1 MAISLQLV
9 ETSKKEKPSVK
20 PKEKEAQP
28 FNETKAGAEGD
39 APPSIGQNRTILV
52 VDDNPVVVKAFE
64 LKLQAN
70 GFKVVTITNGGLVA
84 STAEQVKPNLI
95 ILDINFPPGGNGL
108 QWTGFT
114 ILQWIKR
121 FPELAGIP
129 VIFISGDDAAK
140 CKEKAL
146 AAGAAAF
153 FQKPADYDQLLA
165 AIVKILGK

>member
-1 MAISLQLV
+1 MAISLHLV
-9 ETSKKEKPSVK
+9 ETSKKEKPSAK
-20 PKEKEAQP
+20 PKANEPQP
-28 FNETKAGAEGD
+28 FNELKAGAESG
-39 APPSIGQNRTILV
+39 ATASMGRNRTIMV

-64 LKLQAN
+64 LKLQAS
-70 GFKVVTITNGGLVA
+70 GFNVVTITNGGVVA

-153 FQKPADYDQLLA
+153 FQKPANYDELLA
-165 AIVKILGK
+165 AIVKILGT

>member
-1 MAISLQLV
+1 MPISLRLAD
-9 ETSKKEKPSVK
+9 TSKKEKPSAK
-20 PKEKEAQP
+20 PKAKEPQP
-28 FNETKAGAEGD
+28 FNETKAGAESG
-39 APPSIGQNRTILV
+39 APPSISRNRTILV

-64 LKLQAN
+64 LKLQAS
-70 GFKVVTITNGGLVA
+70 GFKVVTVTNGALVA

-95 ILDINFPPGGNGL
+95 ILDINFPPGGNGQ

-121 FPELAGIP
+121 FQELAAIP
-129 VIFISGDDAAK
+129 IIFISGEEAAK
-140 CKEKAL
+140 CKEQAL

-153 FQKPADYDQLLA
+153 FQKPADYDELLA